1 MDFSLK
7 TLRRGSGSLRAYQR
21 KEEGVRNERRG
32 GLYIEKV
39 LHQLFDRVADVRQP

>member
-7 TLRRGSGSLRAYQR
+7 TLRRGSSSLEAYQR

-32 GLYIEKV
+32 RLFIEKV
-39 LHQLFDRVADVRQP
+39 RHQVCDKAADVWQP